1 MEPSVYVPAYLEHA
15 YLASHEQLTP
25 GGLRLLREEIRRD
38 PAKYATDDHAR
49 ALLSY
54 WEVRDQL
61 LDALWR
67 MQDLPDDEFDRQRNE
82 LFDAARVEL
91 ARIGAH
97 DRMCIDARLTDILLA
112 DVPVDACLTDLMA
125 LEREGREHLA
135 ATVDG
140 FDAEGTRIW
149 PDGGSTGGAAAEI
162 RSNPVAVGWLHTIE
176 AIAQL
181 CLASARYRAAAAYAQ
196 RLMRA
201 DGFWER
207 GRGVLLLA
215 LARLEDERGFFE
227 LASDDER
234 RSAAP
239 ADAGADADETG
250 GGERAA
256 EAAEGRPAPLEDS
269 PWYLLGRT
277 ILLYKLGRRK
287 NARRAL
293 RDLVARCEGAA
304 FFLLNPTFLEPY
316 LPVRPPAREAWELTH
331 QAVWEADGILA
342 DTPDFADWAASVEG
356 VADASERFAARYGF

>member
-38 PAKYATDDHAR
+38 PTKYATDDHAR

-82 LFDAARVEL
+82 LFDAARAEL

-112 DVPVDACLTDLMA
+112 DVPVDACLADLMA
-125 LEREGREHLA
+125 LERAAVEHLA
-135 ATVDG
+135 EDVDG
-140 FDAEGTRIW
+140 FDADAPCIW
-149 PDGGSTGGAAAEI
+149 PDDGAGSAAEKI
-162 RSNPVAVGWLHTIE
+162 RANPVAVGWLHTVE

-207 GRGVLLLA
+207 GRGILLLA

-227 LASDDER
+227 LANDDER

-239 ADAGADADETG
+239 ADAGAGGATG
-250 GGERAA
+250 DDRPA

-316 LPVRPPAREAWELTH
+316 LPVRPPVREAWELTH

>member
-15 YLASHEQLTP
+15 YLVSHEQLTP

-140 FDAEGTRIW
+140 FDAEGARIW

-201 DGFWER
+201 DGFWAR
-207 GRGVLLLA
+207 GRGILLLA
-215 LARLEDERGFFE
+215 LARL
-227 LASDDER
+227 
-234 RSAAP
+234 
-239 ADAGADADETG
+239 
-250 GGERAA
+250 
-256 EAAEGRPAPLEDS
+256 
-269 PWYLLGRT
+269 LGV
-277 ILLYKLGRRK
+277 G
-287 NARRAL
+287 
-293 RDLVARCEGAA
+293 
-304 FFLLNPTFLEPY
+304 
-316 LPVRPPAREAWELTH
+316 
-331 QAVWEADGILA
+331 
-342 DTPDFADWAASVEG
+342 
-356 VADASERFAARYGF
+356 

>member
-1 MEPSVYVPAYLEHA
+1 MEPSAYIPAYLERA
-15 YLASHEQLTP
+15 YLDRHEELTP
-25 GGLRLLREEIRRD
+25 GGLRLLREQIRRD
-38 PAKYATDDHAR
+38 PRKYAADGHAR
-49 ALLSY
+49 ALLAY

-91 ARIGAH
+91 SRIWSE

-112 DVPVDACLTDLMA
+112 DVPVDSCLADLMA
-125 LEREGREHLA
+125 LEREARAHLE

-140 FDAEGTRIW
+140 FDPDGKRIW
-149 PDGGSTGGAAAEI
+149 PAADAPGGDAAADI
-162 RSNPVAVGWLHTIE
+162 LANPVAVGWLHALE
-176 AIAQL
+176 ATAQL
-181 CLASARYRAAAAYAQ
+181 CLASARYRPAAAYAR

-207 GRGVLLLA
+207 GRGILLLA
-215 LARLEDERGFFE
+215 LARLEDEPGFFE
-227 LASDDER
+227 LAGEDER
-234 RSAAP
+234 RAAAAGQ
-239 ADAGADADETG
+239 ADGAGA
-250 GGERAA
+250 
-256 EAAEGRPAPLEDS
+256 EAGPREPLEDS

-277 ILLYKLGRRK
+277 ILLYKLGRHK

-293 RDLVARCEGAA
+293 RDFVARCEGAA

-316 LPVRPPAREAWELTH
+316 LPVRPPVREAWELTH
-331 QAVWEADGILA
+331 QALWDADGILA

-356 VADASERFAARYGF
+356 VEDESESFAARYGF